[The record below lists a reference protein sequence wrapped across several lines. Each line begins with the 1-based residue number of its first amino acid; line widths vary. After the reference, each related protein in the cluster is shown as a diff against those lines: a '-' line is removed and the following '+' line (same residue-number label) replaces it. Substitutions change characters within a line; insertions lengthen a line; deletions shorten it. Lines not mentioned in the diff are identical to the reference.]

1 MKKFLIALVVV
12 FYSVPAFAQT
22 KDEVLVVTTV
32 KTFLTDKDESKVHS
46 LIGSNFKL
54 YCDSSLVNSSAL
66 TTFEHYKKPNSRVG
80 IAVNLPMSL
89 VLSQNTASL
98 FCITEL
104 FDNTSKEPKSRAANT
119 LFLTKENNVWKVN
132 LWLKAPY
139 KNDYSTME
147 FGN

>member
-54 YCDSSLVNSSAL
+54 YCDSNNTTVLYLSGLCVLVMEDNMSSA
-66 TTFEHYKKPNSRVG
+66 V
-80 IAVNLPMSL
+80 L
-89 VLSQNTASL
+89 VLQSA
-98 FCITEL
+98 
-104 FDNTSKEPKSRAANT
+104 TSFFN
-119 LFLTKENNVWKVN
+119 
-132 LWLKAPY
+132 
-139 KNDYSTME
+139 
-147 FGN
+147 